1 MVTLVCIQK
10 HTHTEVKTGESERYN
25 VHLTKKFVQ
34 NKHMS
39 SQGGGSELQAGM
51 ILYTLTGQLVSTR
64 LGPLV
69 LSELPL
75 FFMVI

>member
-1 MVTLVCIQK
+1 
-10 HTHTEVKTGESERYN
+10 
-25 VHLTKKFVQ
+25 
-34 NKHMS
+34 MS

-75 FFMVI
+75 FFMVIWEDAFFSLHIFINVYVFCAFYNL